1 MNRMAIYYGFAEAF
15 GFTPD
20 QVDGLDN
27 YTIEAFSIIGK
38 AKADEYERKM
48 RSIKR

>member
-1 MNRMAIYYGFAEAF
+1 MAIYYGFAEAF
-15 GFTPD
+15 SFTPD

-38 AKADEYERKM
+38 AKADKMERKM
-48 RSIKR
+48 RASTRR